1 MNKTYLPNPVTGV
14 YHYEGI
20 AYLDGQFYRTI
31 RGGNQFQYTYDASE
45 EQLQIPKYQA
55 EQLVAELPED
65 IKRLFEDTKDVP
77 VAHLYRVIENIVFAG
92 NPRGF
97 TTDGETYVDASE
109 SSVGADVAWEFD
121 LLQMLVETVM
131 AMRQL
136 SK

>member
-1 MNKTYLPNPVTGV
+1 MNKKYLPNPVTGV

-31 RGGNQFQYTYDASE
+31 RGGNQFQYTYESSE
-45 EQLQIPKYQA
+45 EQLPIPKYQ
-55 EQLVAELPED
+55 
-65 IKRLFEDTKDVP
+65 
-77 VAHLYRVIENIVFAG
+77 VAHLQRVIENIVFAG
-92 NPRGF
+92 DPRGF
-97 TTDGETYVDASE
+97 TTDGETFVDASE

-131 AMRQL
+131 TIRQL